1 MTIAVTG
8 ATGQLGA
15 LVIDHLLD
23 RVPASEVVAVVRD
36 AGKARL
42 HADRGVEVRVA
53 DYADRAALDSALAG
67 VDRLLLVSGTEIGQ
81 RTKQHTTVIEA
92 AKAAGVGF
100 VAYTSVLKADGS
112 PLLVAPEHV
121 ETEQALAASGLRHT
135 LLRNGWYHENYAPSI
150 DAARHTGTVLTS
162 AGEGR
167 VASAART
174 DYAEAAAVV
183 LTSDAP
189 ASVYELSG
197 DVAWTQE
204 DLASALA
211 DVIGSPVDVQQVDA
225 AAHTAALTAAGLDAG
240 TVHFVV
246 ATDGHIAGGHLAS
259 TPGDLAGL
267 LGRPTTPLIETLRT
281 VA

>member
-36 AGKARL
+36 AEKARR

-53 DYADRAALDSALAG
+53 DYTDRAALESALAG
-67 VDRLLLVSGTEIGQ
+67 VDRLLLVSGNEIGQ
-81 RTKQHTTVIEA
+81 RTTQHTTVIEA

-100 VAYTSVLKADGS
+100 VAYTSVLQAEGS

-121 ETEQALAASGLRHT
+121 ETEHVLADSGLPHT

-150 DAARHTGTVLTS
+150 DAARHTGAVLTS
-162 AGEGR
+162 AGDGR

-174 DYAEAAAVV
+174 DYAEAAAIV

-197 DVAWTQE
+197 DVAWTQD

-211 DVIGSPVDVQQVDA
+211 DVLGTPVDVQQVDS
-225 AAHTAALTAAGLDAG
+225 AAHTAALTAAGLDEG

-246 ATDGHIAGGHLAS
+246 TTDGHIAGGHLAS
-259 TPGDLAGL
+259 TPGDLAAL
-267 LGRPTTPLIETLRT
+267 LDRPTTPLVETLRT
-281 VA
+281 LA